1 MAADT
6 DAAAAP
12 DAEIDI
18 ALVTLELCEA
28 GGFMEPTP

>member
-6 DAAAAP
+6 DALPAP
-12 DAEIDI
+12 DAEIDL
-18 ALVTLELCEA
+18 ALVTLQLCEA